1 MTLPALLFG
10 IVLSSAYGTA
20 YHLWKGGRL
29 RRLLLYLVLAWL
41 GFWSGH
47 FLGASL
53 GWQFFEIGPLYAGP
67 GTLGALLFLF
77 VGDWLSQVEVSQQ

>member
-10 IVLSSAYGTA
+10 ILLSSAYGTA
-20 YHLWKGGRL
+20 FHFWKGGRL
-29 RRLLLYLVLAWL
+29 SRLLLYLVLAWL

-47 FLGASL
+47 FLGGAL
-53 GWQFFEIGPLYAGP
+53 GWLFFEIGPLNAGM

-77 VGDWLSQVEVSQQ
+77 VGDWLSRVEISQQ